1 MFLDHFNA
9 FANHQPVEIASDLP
23 ASLFEITPSAT
34 PRPRTGGLLPHALV
48 ETENGFRQARQLKAG
63 DMVYTFD
70 GGCQE
75 VVAVKHS
82 VPRLTPM
89 MHVPAGALGN
99 DRDMDL
105 PSDQVIALDEE
116 TAEQLFDVPVVL
128 AKLVSLAGFNGIT
141 PAMPQR
147 LARIHVSF
155 AEEEL
160 IWSECGMLLH
170 VPDDSTD
177 DSAFWKLS
185 LTETRELVATSQ
197 QRCLPE
203 ASEIVEQ
210 AASRTLDL
218 PLWLRQLSFSNS
230 VDLAA

>member
-9 FANHQPVEIASDLP
+9 FANHQPIEIASDLP
-23 ASLFEITPSAT
+23 AALFATTPSTT
-34 PRPRTGGLLPHALV
+34 PRPRIGGLLPHTLV
-48 ETENGFRQARQLKAG
+48 EAENGFLQARQLKAG
-63 DMVYTFD
+63 DMVHTFD
-70 GGCQE
+70 GGVQE
-75 VVAVKHS
+75 VVAVKQS

-105 PSDQVIALDEE
+105 PSDHVIALDED

-147 LARIHVSF
+147 LARIHVTF

-170 VPDDSTD
+170 MADDSDD
-177 DSAFWKLS
+177 DSAYWMLS
-185 LTETRELVATSQ
+185 LTESRELVATAQERS
-197 QRCLPE
+197 LPE

-210 AASRTLDL
+210 AASGTLDL